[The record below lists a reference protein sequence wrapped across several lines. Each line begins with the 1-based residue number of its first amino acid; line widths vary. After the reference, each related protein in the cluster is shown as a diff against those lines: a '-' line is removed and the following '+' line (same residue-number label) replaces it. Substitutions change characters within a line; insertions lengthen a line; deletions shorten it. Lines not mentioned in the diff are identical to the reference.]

1 MARQSPLTMVTTS
14 TPRVRRM
21 ATLALTPRG
30 WEPTTEG
37 SAWNYALVVPLEP
50 IPTPT
55 KQWCGTVACNCL
67 AATDYGEGGPM
78 RFAEFAPMLALVT
91 IDASACASR
100 GAPVGSG
107 VPSMAQEAEQMVTV
121 QNDNWLDV
129 VVYVVNG
136 SARAR
141 VGTVGGLSSATFR
154 VKGGLM
160 STTPARLL
168 IDPIGTSRGYLTD
181 AITVMPGQQIELRVG
196 SQLSLSTVLTR

>member
-1 MARQSPLTMVTTS
+1 
-14 TPRVRRM
+14 
-21 ATLALTPRG
+21 
-30 WEPTTEG
+30 
-37 SAWNYALVVPLEP
+37 
-50 IPTPT
+50 
-55 KQWCGTVACNCL
+55 
-67 AATDYGEGGPM
+67 M

-141 VGTVGGLSSATFR
+141 IGTVGGLSRATFR

-160 STTPARLL
+160 STSPARLL